1 MQWGASGIT
10 NAPINADPNY
20 TPKQMTT
27 QDWGVWPV
35 YGCEVA
41 VEYSYWKGP
50 TNKTLSPLSVSRI
63 QSDVVDYYGLLNL
76 YNSQRYMNAYFTNNT
91 ATLDRFQEILEVDP
105 DFSENLIYMV
115 QGWMMEGP
123 FVNYTS
129 EQLMFG
135 WDSQII
141 AKANGGN
148 YWQGADFN
156 LETYMTP
163 IINDVNGPL
172 AKTPFGLYA
181 GSFTTDNVSAYRL
194 LNGEAYLNKLT
205 PIWNGTYYTQTPQ
218 QPSGALANSE
228 SDWFDNASN
237 GMQFPPNMNH
247 DSLKVYSD
255 RLITTETYNY
265 EKTTQVPTSVL
276 EIQKY

>member
-1 MQWGASGIT
+1 
-10 NAPINADPNY
+10 
-20 TPKQMTT
+20 
-27 QDWGVWPV
+27 
-35 YGCEVA
+35 
-41 VEYSYWKGP
+41 
-50 TNKTLSPLSVSRI
+50 
-63 QSDVVDYYGLLNL
+63 
-76 YNSQRYMNAYFTNNT
+76 
-91 ATLDRFQEILEVDP
+91 
-105 DFSENLIYMV
+105 
-115 QGWMMEGP
+115 MEGP

-218 QPSGALANSE
+218 QPSGALSNSE

-237 GMQFPPNMNH
+237 GMQFPPFMNH

-265 EKTTQVPTSVL
+265 EKTIQVPTSVL
-276 EIQKY
+276 EI

>member
-129 EQLMFG
+129 E
-135 WDSQII
+135 
-141 AKANGGN
+141 
-148 YWQGADFN
+148 
-156 LETYMTP
+156 
-163 IINDVNGPL
+163 
-172 AKTPFGLYA
+172 
-181 GSFTTDNVSAYRL
+181 
-194 LNGEAYLNKLT
+194 
-205 PIWNGTYYTQTPQ
+205 
-218 QPSGALANSE
+218 
-228 SDWFDNASN
+228 
-237 GMQFPPNMNH
+237 
-247 DSLKVYSD
+247 
-255 RLITTETYNY
+255 
-265 EKTTQVPTSVL
+265 
-276 EIQKY
+276 